1 MDDPPRYLPEATAD
15 YADVK
20 MTISTLG
27 LDADDTL
34 WHSESHFS
42 VTEQRFGDLISP
54 WMEGDEAAERLLAT
68 ERANLEVFGYG
79 VKGFTLSML
88 ETAIEA
94 SGGDVPASALHE
106 IIGWGKEMLR
116 HPVELLP
123 GVEETIDAL
132 YGQYR
137 LVLITKG
144 DLFHQESKIAE
155 SGLAERFQHIEI
167 LSEKSPDQY
176 RSVLGR
182 HGLDPSEF
190 VMVGNSLRSDVLP
203 VIEIGAQGVH
213 IPYGIT
219 WGHEKVDRSTVEETW
234 HHLDKITDLP
244 DLLGRLG
251 ESTLR

>member
-1 MDDPPRYLPEATAD
+1 
-15 YADVK
+15 

-34 WHSESHFS
+34 WHSESHFA
-42 VTEQRFGDLISP
+42 VTEERFGDLVSP
-54 WMEGDEAAERLLAT
+54 WLPGGEAASRLLDR

-79 VKGFTLSML
+79 VKGFTLSMI

-94 SGGDVPASALHE
+94 SGGTIPAEALQQ
-106 IIGWGKEMLR
+106 IVDWGKEMLR

-123 GVEETIDAL
+123 GVEETIESLQRD
-132 YGQYR
+132 YR

-155 SGLAERFQHIEI
+155 SGLVERFEHIEI
-167 LSEKSPDQY
+167 LSEKSPQHY
-176 RSVLGR
+176 QRVLSR
-182 HGLDPSEF
+182 HGLHAGEF
-190 VMVGNSLRSDVLP
+190 VMAGNSLRSDVLP

-219 WGHEKVDRSTVEETW
+219 WGHEKVDRSTVDASW
-234 HHLDKITDLP
+234 HHLDRFSDLP
-244 DLLGRLG
+244 ELLGNL
-251 ESTLR
+251 